1 VVFNIDFLSPVGF
14 EVSLLDK
21 VALILHQMGF
31 VLKVMFKVSF
41 KVILKAITMVSLEVI
56 WYTLLL
62 LGVKVNLKVNLEA
75 FPEVSLEV
83 EVEVGCTL
91 PICLDSE
98 GRVLR
103 VMVRVM

>member
-1 VVFNIDFLSPVGF
+1 VVFIIDFFPPVGF
-14 EVSLLDK
+14 EISLLDK

-41 KVILKAITMVSLEVI
+41 KVILEANTMVSLEVI

-62 LGVKVNLKVNLEA
+62 LEVKVNLRVNLQA

-83 EVEVGCTL
+83 EVEVDRTL

-98 GRVLR
+98 CRVLR
-103 VMVRVM
+103 VSVRVM